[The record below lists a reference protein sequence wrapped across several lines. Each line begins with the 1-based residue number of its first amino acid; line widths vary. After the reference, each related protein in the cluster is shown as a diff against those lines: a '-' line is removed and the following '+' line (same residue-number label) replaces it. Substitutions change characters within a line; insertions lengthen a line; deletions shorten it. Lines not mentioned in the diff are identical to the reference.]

1 MNGKR
6 YLLDTNAVI
15 QLLAGNPS
23 IQTESARLTLPKTL
37 LVRDTIGNDAPCCC
51 PKISQGCVTQV
62 CVICMIPRKRKL
74 LLPVVSL
81 SRL

>member
-23 IQTESARLTLPKTL
+23 LRKMMEDKRQRTEDDPLSSVFRL
-37 LVRDTIGNDAPCCC
+37 
-51 PKISQGCVTQV
+51 
-62 CVICMIPRKRKL
+62 
-74 LLPVVSL
+74 L
-81 SRL
+81 S